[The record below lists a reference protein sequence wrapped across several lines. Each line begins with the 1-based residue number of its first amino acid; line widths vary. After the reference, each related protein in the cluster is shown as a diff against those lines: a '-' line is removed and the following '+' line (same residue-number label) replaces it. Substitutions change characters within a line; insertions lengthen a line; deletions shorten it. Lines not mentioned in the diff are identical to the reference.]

1 MIIKDLPLLE
11 RPREKAFKYG
21 FNKLSNNELLCII
34 LEYGTKGKS
43 VIDLSYDILNKFDG
57 ILGLKNTN
65 LEELKSIKGIS
76 DAKATK
82 LLAIIE
88 LSKRLND
95 NYNVGMKINDGLD
108 VYNLIGDSIKYEP
121 QENFVLILLDIKN
134 KLINYQT
141 LYKGGLNYNV
151 IHMRD
156 VFREIVKY
164 NAHKFI
170 CVHNHPTGDPSP
182 SEQDVITTKEI
193 LNTSKI
199 MGIKFMDHIIIGDN
213 CYFSFKESSTLL
225 DQ

>member
-21 FNKLSNNELLCII
+21 FNKLSNNELLSII
-34 LEYGTKGKS
+34 LGCGTKGKS
-43 VIDLSYDILNKFDG
+43 VIELSYDILNKYNG
-57 ILGLKNTN
+57 ILGLKYTN

-76 DAKATK
+76 DAKATQ
-82 LLAIIE
+82 LLAAIE
-88 LSKRLND
+88 LSKRIND
-95 NYNVGMKINDGLD
+95 NYNVGTKINHGLD
-108 VYNLIGDSIKYEP
+108 VFNLVGDYIKDEP
-121 QENFVLILLDIKN
+121 QENFILILLDIKN

-182 SEQDVITTKEI
+182 SEQDIITTKEI
-193 LNTSKI
+193 YNTSKI
-199 MGIKFMDHIIIGDN
+199 MGIRFMDHIIIGNN

-225 DQ
+225 D

>member
-1 MIIKDLPLLE
+1 MKIKDMPIIE
-11 RPREKAFKYG
+11 RPREKF
-21 FNKLSNNELLCII
+21 LNNSIDNLTDVELLSII
-34 LEYGTKGKS
+34 LGCGTKGKS
-43 VIDLSYDILNKFDG
+43 VIELSYDILNKYNG
-57 ILGLKNTN
+57 ILGLKYTN

-76 DAKATK
+76 DAKATQ
-82 LLAIIE
+82 LLAAIE
-88 LSKRLND
+88 LSKRIND
-95 NYNVGMKINDGLD
+95 NYNVGTKINHGLD
-108 VYNLIGDSIKYEP
+108 VFNLVGDYIKDEP
-121 QENFVLILLDIKN
+121 QENFILILLDIKN

-182 SEQDVITTKEI
+182 SEQDIITTKEI
-193 LNTSKI
+193 YNTSKI
-199 MGIKFMDHIIIGDN
+199 MGIRFMDHIIIGNN

-225 DQ
+225 D

>member
-1 MIIKDLPLLE
+1 MLL
-11 RPREKAFKYG
+11 
-21 FNKLSNNELLCII
+21 
-34 LEYGTKGKS
+34 
-43 VIDLSYDILNKFDG
+43 
-57 ILGLKNTN
+57 
-65 LEELKSIKGIS
+65 
-76 DAKATK
+76 
-82 LLAIIE
+82 
-88 LSKRLND
+88 
-95 NYNVGMKINDGLD
+95 
-108 VYNLIGDSIKYEP
+108 
-121 QENFVLILLDIKN
+121 LILLDIKN

-182 SEQDVITTKEI
+182 SEQDVLTTKEI
-193 LNTSKI
+193 FNTSKI
-199 MGIKFMDHIIIGDN
+199 MGIRFMDHIIIGNN

>member
-1 MIIKDLPLLE
+1 MILKELPKLE

-21 FNKLSNNELLCII
+21 FSKLSNSEVLALL
-34 LEYGTKGKS
+34 LGSGTKGKS
-43 VIDLSYDILNKFDG
+43 VIELSYELLNKFNG
-57 ILGLKNTN
+57 INNLKNIN
-65 LEELKSIKGIS
+65 LNELIKIKGIS
-76 DAKATK
+76 NAKATK
-82 LLAIIE
+82 LLAAIE

-108 VYNLIGDSIKYEP
+108 VYNLVGDSIKYEP

-156 VFREIVKY
+156 VFREVVKY

-193 LNTSKI
+193 FNTSKI